1 MRKITKC
8 PWSSWSPGPEL
19 LALCFDKSLGFSFL
33 FRGKRTAREVENREV
48 EGVKPEDH
56 MVERA
61 QLCRTHGLRWDGG
74 NSGGGGR
81 YFLSSHTRK
90 AFCIGVCQAI
100 SFLLWVVYIASD
112 DSTFPPL
119 MT

>member
-1 MRKITKC
+1 MQKITKC
-8 PWSSWSPGPEL
+8 PLSSWSPSPEL
-19 LALCFDKSLGFSFL
+19 LALCFDKGLAFSF
-33 FRGKRTAREVENREV
+33 FRGKRTAREVEDREV

-61 QLCRTHGLRWDGG
+61 QLCRAQGLRWEEA
-74 NSGGGGR
+74 NSGGGGW
-81 YFLSSHTRK
+81 YFLSSHPRK
-90 AFCIGVCQAI
+90 SFCIGVCQAI
-100 SFLLWVVYIASD
+100 SFLLWAAYIASD